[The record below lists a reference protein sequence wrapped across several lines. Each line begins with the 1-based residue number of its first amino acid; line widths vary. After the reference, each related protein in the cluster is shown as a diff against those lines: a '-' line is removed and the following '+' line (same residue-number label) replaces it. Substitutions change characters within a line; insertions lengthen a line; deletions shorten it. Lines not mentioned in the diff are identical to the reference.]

1 MPSGI
6 NSCWRVSKAEFCR
19 VVPNNGN
26 FPSLLV
32 CTDLS
37 TASPK
42 KGQELVFSVL
52 LHAFRALL
60 CLLKLTR
67 LALKTYFKP
76 IICLSFNLTDF
87 GLEIYPNDNTYQ
99 EFKSYLISH
108 PHGNAHLCA
117 IPFKSKIATKMTLS
131 VHHAFSCTSCKLLHE
146 NIFVLTRT
154 FLFSYNSTL

>member
-1 MPSGI
+1 M
-6 NSCWRVSKAEFCR
+6 
-19 VVPNNGN
+19 PNNGN

-67 LALKTYFKP
+67 LELKTYFKP

-99 EFKSYLISH
+99 EFKSYLISY
-108 PHGNAHLCA
+108 PHGNADLCA
-117 IPFKSKIATKMTLS
+117 IPFKSKIATKITLS

>member
-1 MPSGI
+1 M
-6 NSCWRVSKAEFCR
+6 
-19 VVPNNGN
+19 PNNGN

-37 TASPK
+37 TAFPK

-67 LALKTYFKP
+67 LELKTYFKP

-99 EFKSYLISH
+99 EFKSYLISY
-108 PHGNAHLCA
+108 PHENADLCA
-117 IPFKSKIATKMTLS
+117 IPFKSKIATKRTLS
-131 VHHAFSCTSCKLLHE
+131 VHHAFSCTSCKLFHE

>member
-1 MPSGI
+1 MGI
-6 NSCWRVSKAEFCR
+6 FHHCSFVLIFQQH
-19 VVPNNGN
+19 
-26 FPSLLV
+26 FQ
-32 CTDLS
+32 
-37 TASPK
+37 K

-67 LALKTYFKP
+67 LELKTYFKP

-99 EFKSYLISH
+99 EFKSYLISY
-108 PHGNAHLCA
+108 PHGNADLCA
-117 IPFKSKIATKMTLS
+117 IPFKSKIATKITLS

-154 FLFSYNSTL
+154 FLFSYNCTL

>member
-1 MPSGI
+1 M
-6 NSCWRVSKAEFCR
+6 SKAEFCR